1 MSNYE
6 ATTWGKNKGKT
17 KGHPITV
24 PSGQTCLVKRPG
36 VEGLIELGLLDKV
49 DSLTGL
55 VDQKHIKRV
64 KGEKTVDVD
73 TLAKDKE
80 SLMMVL
86 KTVNEIVVHVVL
98 EPQVLPV
105 PVAGED
111 GTIPERDN
119 DAVYVDDVDLEDKMF
134 IFQYAIGGSK
144 DLEKF
149 RQQSKQDVGS
159 VDVSKTVARTPKRV
173 VRNKSPRN

>member
-17 KGHPITV
+17 RGHEITV

-49 DSLTGL
+49 DGLTGL

-64 KGEKTVDVD
+64 KGEKTVDVEA
-73 TLAKDKE
+73 LAKDTD
-80 SLMMVL
+80 SLMNVI

-98 EPQVLPV
+98 EPKLLPV
-105 PVAGED
+105 PEE
-111 GTIPERDN
+111 GTERDAE
-119 DAVYVDDVDLEDKMF
+119 AVYVDDVDLEDKMF
-134 IFQYAIGGSK
+134 IFQYSIGGSK

-149 RQQSKQDVGS
+149 RQQSKQNVGG
-159 VDVSKTVARTPKRV
+159 VDTGKTVARKTKRV
-173 VRNKSPRN
+173 VRN